1 MCQYKVKVTSVQEV
15 DKELLGWIRKAYDS
29 AG

>member
-1 MCQYKVKVTSVQEV
+1 MCQYRVRLASADEV
-15 DKELLGWIRKAYDS
+15 DKELLGWIRKAYDG